1 MIKKNGLKF
10 FASGISLVSL
20 LMLGGCNED
29 DGRISPRALKQNQAN
44 GSGDGSKANPD
55 SETNGVSHSELGI
68 VAFERSFLS
77 SVVETASSTFNL
89 NERLV
94 EQNLVMSRPE
104 TSTMVRLTQDS
115 RPPILEQFT
124 QGRLGT
130 TMTDTFS
137 QSDLGILD
145 IMVVIYNSGSMKEE
159 QANLATKISP
169 LLSSVKDSNWRIGV
183 ITTSKSQPNLR
194 AIIQKGDA
202 NAAASFATAISA
214 GIAGSGDERGIFQAV
229 TGLSAPNFL
238 RPGSSIAVLVVSDED
253 NCSTGP
259 QGCLANDPDKDEN
272 YLLNYLK
279 DSAKRPLGTNSR
291 VYGLI
296 YVPGDTT
303 CKTAPY
309 PGQVYA
315 NAATKSMGKVG
326 SICAADYTQILND
339 ISSDMAKVLDD
350 SVTLKAIPDT
360 GTVQVYINGALQ
372 TSGFTVMGKTV
383 KFTKAPPVNSEIKI
397 TYVTGK
403 TGTISDSFNLMK
415 SVLPSSEQVLVNGN
429 MIPNSSYTIQGLNP
443 TVLKFATKP
452 PEGADIRISYKE
464 SSELPKK
471 FFIGLDVKQGTLV
484 TKLNGVNATPAY
496 DGASGMIEFATPPP
510 EASSILVDFIK
521 FGPPTL
527 RYLIAS
533 LPPSVSGL
541 KIKDVDTAA
550 EVPGSQ
556 DGMYL
561 VFDLSDFKLGRKLK
575 ATYRDESVRVETLPL
590 SHMPIP
596 NTVLVKPS
604 IGSCSEV
611 DSFIVKGN
619 SIELSC
625 LTPDDQKVVIDYR
638 YADKVTKVFKMLDSG
653 DCEGFTW
660 SVFVNDVET
669 KQFTANGCSIQ
680 VDSELPFGSKVKVR
694 S

>member
-1 MIKKNGLKF
+1 MPMVALWLFCVGPMEGGAMSKKNGLKF
-10 FASGISLVSL
+10 FASGISLASL
-20 LMLGGCNED
+20 LVFSGCNED

-55 SETNGVSHSELGI
+55 SETNGLSHSELGI

-89 NERLV
+89 AEKLV
-94 EQNLVMSRPE
+94 EQNLIMSRPE
-104 TSTMVRLTQDS
+104 TSTMVRLTQDP

-145 IMVVIYNSGSMKEE
+145 ILVVIDNSGSMKEE

-214 GIAGSGDERGIFQAV
+214 GVTGSGDERGIFQAV
-229 TGLSAPNFL
+229 AGLSAPNFL

-291 VYGLI
+291 AYGLI
-296 YVPGDTT
+296 YVPGDAT

-315 NAATKSMGKVG
+315 NAAAKSMGKVG

-350 SVTLKAIPDT
+350 SVTLKAIPDN
-360 GTVQVYINGALQ
+360 GTTQVYINGTLQ

-403 TGTISDSFNLMK
+403 TGTISTCSCRESPLMK
-415 SVLPSSEQVLVNGN
+415 
-429 MIPNSSYTIQGLNP
+429 I
-443 TVLKFATKP
+443 
-452 PEGADIRISYKE
+452 GA
-464 SSELPKK
+464 
-471 FFIGLDVKQGTLV
+471 
-484 TKLNGVNATPAY
+484 
-496 DGASGMIEFATPPP
+496 
-510 EASSILVDFIK
+510 
-521 FGPPTL
+521 
-527 RYLIAS
+527 
-533 LPPSVSGL
+533 
-541 KIKDVDTAA
+541 
-550 EVPGSQ
+550 
-556 DGMYL
+556 
-561 VFDLSDFKLGRKLK
+561 
-575 ATYRDESVRVETLPL
+575 
-590 SHMPIP
+590 
-596 NTVLVKPS
+596 
-604 IGSCSEV
+604 
-611 DSFIVKGN
+611 
-619 SIELSC
+619 
-625 LTPDDQKVVIDYR
+625 
-638 YADKVTKVFKMLDSG
+638 
-653 DCEGFTW
+653 
-660 SVFVNDVET
+660 
-669 KQFTANGCSIQ
+669 
-680 VDSELPFGSKVKVR
+680 
-694 S
+694 